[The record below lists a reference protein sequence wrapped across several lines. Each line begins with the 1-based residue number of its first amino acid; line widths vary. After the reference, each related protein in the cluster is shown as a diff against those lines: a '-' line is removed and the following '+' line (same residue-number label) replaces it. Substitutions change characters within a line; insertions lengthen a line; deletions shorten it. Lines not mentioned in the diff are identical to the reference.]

1 MLGAD
6 LIIFSNLL
14 IERGK
19 YMKQEYLIG
28 AIVVTAITSIA
39 GAAYAFVSSKKIS
52 DLEMKL
58 EQRGNNIYRDV
69 ERRKDDILDA
79 TKKEISEINETLKK
93 KVNGISDS
101 LNVDIPDDIVEAA
114 LRKAADTEAQVR
126 IAATSKKVIDEY
138 SVALR
143 SEVRKSVDLAYA
155 NTKVDVKNELTR
167 QISNIDISGIKREIV
182 NEAKEKVEEELEDSV
197 KKIKDSFEEKLDK
210 LIEGADEKLDDELDS
225 ISTRFSNDLERG
237 SKIYK
242 KLSDK
247 LGDV

>member
-1 MLGAD
+1 
-6 LIIFSNLL
+6 
-14 IERGK
+14 
-19 YMKQEYLIG
+19 MKQEYLFG
-28 AIVVTAITSIA
+28 AIVVTTITSIA
-39 GAAYAFVSSKKIS
+39 SAAYAFVSGKKIS
-52 DLEMKL
+52 DLEKKL
-58 EQRGNNIYRDV
+58 DQRGDDIYRDV
-69 ERRKDDILDA
+69 ERRKDDIMKA
-79 TKKEISEINETLKK
+79 TEKEVSEINETLKR
-93 KVNGISDS
+93 KVDGIADS

-126 IAATSKKVIDEY
+126 IAATSKKVMDEY
-138 SVALR
+138 SVTLR

-182 NEAKEKVEEELEDSV
+182 NESKAKIEDELDDAV
-197 KKIKDSFEEKLDK
+197 KKVKNDFEEKLDK
-210 LIEGADEKLDDELDS
+210 LIEDADEKLDEELDS